1 RWSCSCTESGTLRCN
16 DGSTGDGACQCKS
29 GFIGFSCDSC
39 AAYMYPP
46 GECFRRCEEGVDCFQ
61 GSCTPY
67 TGICECE
74 VGWEGSNCGCSVDM
88 SPGDSCGGRGFCAS
102 DGACICDVRFDGGE
116 CAASKSYQLAEADC
130 PYCNNNGICV
140 EESVQDSSQFV
151 CSCAKKLGYYGNNCE
166 VFCSS
171 CNPLTTRTCAVM
183 SQVEQC
189 YCEEWW
195 WGQDCSRPCA
205 CIRAGSKQCLMQTG
219 QCECKEGWAGV
230 YCEQCAPGY
239 YPEGACD
246 VQCDFGTTCHL
257 NGICGPQ
264 GTCLCNDLW
273 DGEGCTLCTGDG
285 LPKVEDNTSS
295 MPPSMPPCSTRCS
308 DATCSGHG
316 ACTDVGLCDCDPG
329 WYGGPVACW
338 DAALADLRGWYRS
351 LPALPDC
358 DFVMP
363 LGAAFRTECHQQCTC
378 TSPGTHFCREGRT
391 GDGLCVCHS
400 GWGGDNCELCA
411 EGFFPAP
418 STASPSCTTFCSDW
432 STCGGH
438 GTCNPFGICQC
449 DQGWAGRNCDH
460 CEENWYPLGACD
472 VYCTPEETCSHHGV
486 CSSYGLCLCEDGWTT
501 GLRSRFRFAAQELG
515 ALPLGNSSEDE
526 LWQCLLSCSMELG
539 VDADLDDCV
548 ELCMEGTAGQ
558 CVEFLFAV
566 RRAEED
572 PVGLKVDPLYTREG
586 VFQFLH
592 VSRVGSVAERQ
603 NEVARRFQVP
613 EVETQTLKK
622 GDYILAVNGKTSL
635 ADMTRQL
642 EQASVL
648 CFKVSRPRS
657 NDSGDPSADKVEML
671 AARAY
676 EAKSEVEGGYLTVQ
690 RGQVLEIMRSS
701 RTPCEENNTYQC
713 DYIYGWRKGET
724 HHVGGWLPVDVLIE
738 G

>member
-1 RWSCSCTESGTLRCN
+1 MTVNVSVNTTDLVEPDLLLIPACSRHCDPATTCSGNGVCDPITAECICDSQHFSSDCSGICSDHCDVTGTLTCALPEGQSVPVCTCRPGYWDSDCRWSCSCTESGTLRCN

-378 TSPGTHFCREGRT
+378 TSPGTHFCREGRGPKRSARSHRSSEGARGT
-391 GDGLCVCHS
+391 GS
-400 GWGGDNCELCA
+400 ACA
-411 EGFFPAP
+411 TAAGVAT
-418 STASPSCTTFCSDW
+418 TASAALKASSQLRPPHRQLAPPFVRTGPPAVAMVPAIPSAFANATR
-432 STCGGH
+432 
-438 GTCNPFGICQC
+438 
-449 DQGWAGRNCDH
+449 AGR
-460 CEENWYPLGACD
+460 
-472 VYCTPEETCSHHGV
+472 
-486 CSSYGLCLCEDGWTT
+486 
-501 GLRSRFRFAAQELG
+501 
-515 ALPLGNSSEDE
+515 
-526 LWQCLLSCSMELG
+526 
-539 VDADLDDCV
+539 
-548 ELCMEGTAGQ
+548 EGT
-558 CVEFLFAV
+558 V
-566 RRAEED
+566 
-572 PVGLKVDPLYTREG
+572 TT
-586 VFQFLH
+586 
-592 VSRVGSVAERQ
+592 
-603 NEVARRFQVP
+603 ARR
-613 EVETQTLKK
+613 T
-622 GDYILAVNGKTSL
+622 GIL
-635 ADMTRQL
+635 
-642 EQASVL
+642 
-648 CFKVSRPRS
+648 
-657 NDSGDPSADKVEML
+657 
-671 AARAY
+671 
-676 EAKSEVEGGYLTVQ
+676 
-690 RGQVLEIMRSS
+690 
-701 RTPCEENNTYQC
+701 
-713 DYIYGWRKGET
+713 
-724 HHVGGWLPVDVLIE
+724 
-738 G
+738 